1 MSQRETAF
9 LALLGFV
16 IWLQGAV
23 TFHFAGALLLE
34 HGLPILALVG
44 VVVAVSICVL
54 LTTIMGW
61 RKLPAAQSVTVAVV
75 MLLPGLFGDVVY
87 VLAFNRLTGLQ
98 PASVGAFAAVML
110 FGTAVLLA
118 FALVR
123 AARS

>member
-1 MSQRETAF
+1 MAPRETAF
-9 LALLGFV
+9 LALLGFG

-34 HGLPILALVG
+34 HGLAILALVG
-44 VVVAVSICVL
+44 LVVAVSICVM

-87 VLAFNRLTGLQ
+87 VLAFSRLTGLQ

-110 FGTAVLLA
+110 FGTAALLA

>member
-1 MSQRETAF
+1 MLRRETAL

-44 VVVAVSICVL
+44 LVVAVSICVL

-87 VLAFNRLTGLQ
+87 VLAFSRLTGLQ

-110 FGTAVLLA
+110 FGTAALLA